1 MAKQCY
7 SDIECKIIKAQIERR
22 NQFRKEFLKQ
32 RTDPCKHS
40 QEAGYVFDEA
50 IQRFMTLK
58 CYQVYYFQPC
68 MRAVIRGVLAIA
80 PMFAYGYLVWKHR
93 SDRESDF
100 RCGRTKYRDRI
111 FKLI

>member
-40 QEAGYVFDEA
+40 QEAGYVVSYCPFIVIIDKFNQFN
-50 IQRFMTLK
+50 INSTNRF
-58 CYQVYYFQPC
+58 
-68 MRAVIRGVLAIA
+68 
-80 PMFAYGYLVWKHR
+80 
-93 SDRESDF
+93 S
-100 RCGRTKYRDRI
+100 
-111 FKLI
+111 